1 MKARKLL
8 LLALV
13 VGIGYWI
20 YRTRPTVSGIVDDL
34 TRPIFGSKAAVKES
48 EHKRVEAEAAPAVG
62 RDESV
67 QVGTLKEATRSNSS
81 KRMGWRRFGGSTA
94 ALDAFSSFAKAA
106 WSRSRSGRRPPPRR
120 KDPASAPG
128 RLESVC
134 S

>member
-1 MKARKLL
+1 MKGRKLL

-67 QVGTLKEATRSNSS
+67 QVGTLKEGMKADEVRDLVGRPDEIEQFKEDGVEKVRWTY
-81 KRMGWRRFGGSTA
+81 RR
-94 ALDAFSSFAKAA
+94 L
-106 WSRSRSGRRPPPRR
+106 GRILVLRE
-120 KDPASAPG
+120 G
-128 RLESVC
+128 RVVSIEIR
-134 S
+134 

>member
-1 MKARKLL
+1 MKGRKIL

-48 EHKRVEAEAAPAVG
+48 EHKRVEAEAVPAVG

-67 QVGTLKEATRSNSS
+67 SVGTLKEGMKADEVRDLVGRPDEIEQFKENGVEKVRWTY
-81 KRMGWRRFGGSTA
+81 RRI
-94 ALDAFSSFAKAA
+94 
-106 WSRSRSGRRPPPRR
+106 GRVLVLRE
-120 KDPASAPG
+120 G
-128 RLESVC
+128 RVVSIEIR
-134 S
+134 

>member
-1 MKARKLL
+1 MKGRKLL

-67 QVGTLKEATRSNSS
+67 SVGTLKEGMKGDEVRDLLGRPDEIEQFKENGVEKVQWTY
-81 KRMGWRRFGGSTA
+81 RRI
-94 ALDAFSSFAKAA
+94 
-106 WSRSRSGRRPPPRR
+106 GRVLVLRE
-120 KDPASAPG
+120 G
-128 RLESVC
+128 RVVSIEIR
-134 S
+134 

>member
-1 MKARKLL
+1 MKGRRLL
-8 LLALV
+8 LLILV

-67 QVGTLKEATRSNSS
+67 PVGTLKEGMKADEVRDLVGRPDEIEQFKKNGVEKVRWTY
-81 KRMGWRRFGGSTA
+81 RR
-94 ALDAFSSFAKAA
+94 L
-106 WSRSRSGRRPPPRR
+106 GRVLVLRE
-120 KDPASAPG
+120 G
-128 RLESVC
+128 RVVSIEIR
-134 S
+134 

>member
-67 QVGTLKEATRSNSS
+67 SVGTLKEGMKGDEVRDLLGRPDEIEQFKENGVEKVQWTY
-81 KRMGWRRFGGSTA
+81 RRI
-94 ALDAFSSFAKAA
+94 
-106 WSRSRSGRRPPPRR
+106 GRVLVLRE
-120 KDPASAPG
+120 G
-128 RLESVC
+128 RVVSIEIR
-134 S
+134 

>member
-20 YRTRPTVSGIVDDL
+20 YRTRPTVSGIVEDL

-67 QVGTLKEATRSNSS
+67 SVGTLKEGMKGDEVRDLVGRPDEIEQFKENGVEKVRWTY
-81 KRMGWRRFGGSTA
+81 RRI
-94 ALDAFSSFAKAA
+94 
-106 WSRSRSGRRPPPRR
+106 GRVLVLRE
-120 KDPASAPG
+120 G
-128 RLESVC
+128 RVVSIEIR
-134 S
+134 

>member
-67 QVGTLKEATRSNSS
+67 QVGTLKEGMKADEVRDLVGRPDEIEQFKENGVE
-81 KRMGWRRFGGSTA
+81 KVRWIYRR
-94 ALDAFSSFAKAA
+94 L
-106 WSRSRSGRRPPPRR
+106 GRVLVLRE
-120 KDPASAPG
+120 G
-128 RLESVC
+128 RVVSIEIR
-134 S
+134 

>member
-67 QVGTLKEATRSNSS
+67 SVGTLKEGMKGDEVRDLLGRPDEIEQFKENGVEKVRWTY
-81 KRMGWRRFGGSTA
+81 RRI
-94 ALDAFSSFAKAA
+94 
-106 WSRSRSGRRPPPRR
+106 GRVLVLRE
-120 KDPASAPG
+120 G
-128 RLESVC
+128 RVVSIEIR
-134 S
+134 

>member
-1 MKARKLL
+1 MKGRKLL

-62 RDESV
+62 RDEPV
-67 QVGTLKEATRSNSS
+67 QVGTLKEGMKADEVRDLVGRPDEIEQFKENGVEKVRWTY
-81 KRMGWRRFGGSTA
+81 RR
-94 ALDAFSSFAKAA
+94 L
-106 WSRSRSGRRPPPRR
+106 GRVLVLRE
-120 KDPASAPG
+120 G
-128 RLESVC
+128 RVVSIEIR
-134 S
+134 

>member
-1 MKARKLL
+1 MKGRKLL

-62 RDESV
+62 RDESI
-67 QVGTLKEATRSNSS
+67 QVGTLKEGMKADEVRDLVGRPDEIEQFKENGVEKVRWTY
-81 KRMGWRRFGGSTA
+81 RR
-94 ALDAFSSFAKAA
+94 L
-106 WSRSRSGRRPPPRR
+106 GRVLVLRE
-120 KDPASAPG
+120 G
-128 RLESVC
+128 RVVSIEIR
-134 S
+134 

>member
-1 MKARKLL
+1 MKGRKLL

-48 EHKRVEAEAAPAVG
+48 EHKRVEGEVAPAVG

-67 QVGTLKEATRSNSS
+67 SVGTLKEGMKADEVRDLVGRPDEIEQFKENGVEKVRWTY
-81 KRMGWRRFGGSTA
+81 RRI
-94 ALDAFSSFAKAA
+94 
-106 WSRSRSGRRPPPRR
+106 GRVLVLRE
-120 KDPASAPG
+120 G
-128 RLESVC
+128 RVVSIEIR
-134 S
+134 

>member
-67 QVGTLKEATRSNSS
+67 SVGTLKEGMKGDEVRDLVGRPDEIEQFKENGVEKVRWTY
-81 KRMGWRRFGGSTA
+81 RRI
-94 ALDAFSSFAKAA
+94 
-106 WSRSRSGRRPPPRR
+106 GRVLVLRE
-120 KDPASAPG
+120 G
-128 RLESVC
+128 RVVSIEIR
-134 S
+134 

>member
-1 MKARKLL
+1 MKGRKIL

-67 QVGTLKEATRSNSS
+67 SVGTLKEGMKADEVRDLVGRPDEIEQFKENGVEKVRWTY
-81 KRMGWRRFGGSTA
+81 RRI
-94 ALDAFSSFAKAA
+94 
-106 WSRSRSGRRPPPRR
+106 GRVLVLRE
-120 KDPASAPG
+120 G
-128 RLESVC
+128 RVVSIEIR
-134 S
+134 

>member
-1 MKARKLL
+1 MKGRKLL

-62 RDESV
+62 KDETV
-67 QVGTLKEATRSNSS
+67 PVGTLKEGMKADEVRDLVGRPDEIEQFKEDGVEKVRWTY
-81 KRMGWRRFGGSTA
+81 RR
-94 ALDAFSSFAKAA
+94 L
-106 WSRSRSGRRPPPRR
+106 GRVLVLR
-120 KDPASAPG
+120 DG
-128 RLESVC
+128 RVVSIEIR
-134 S
+134 

>member
-1 MKARKLL
+1 MKGRKLL

-62 RDESV
+62 KDESV
-67 QVGTLKEATRSNSS
+67 PVGTLKEGMKADEVRDLVGRPDEIEQFKEDGVEKVRWTY
-81 KRMGWRRFGGSTA
+81 RR
-94 ALDAFSSFAKAA
+94 L
-106 WSRSRSGRRPPPRR
+106 GRVLVLR
-120 KDPASAPG
+120 DG
-128 RLESVC
+128 RVVSIEIR
-134 S
+134 

>member
-1 MKARKLL
+1 MKGRKLL

-67 QVGTLKEATRSNSS
+67 SVGTLKEGMKADEVRDLVGRPDEIEQFKENGVEKVRWTY
-81 KRMGWRRFGGSTA
+81 RRI
-94 ALDAFSSFAKAA
+94 
-106 WSRSRSGRRPPPRR
+106 GRVLVLRE
-120 KDPASAPG
+120 G
-128 RLESVC
+128 RVVSIEIR
-134 S
+134 

>member
-1 MKARKLL
+1 MKGRKIL

-62 RDESV
+62 RDESAP
-67 QVGTLKEATRSNSS
+67 VGTLKEGMKEDEVRDVVGRPDEIEQFKEDGVEKVRWTY
-81 KRMGWRRFGGSTA
+81 RR
-94 ALDAFSSFAKAA
+94 L
-106 WSRSRSGRRPPPRR
+106 GRVLVLRE
-120 KDPASAPG
+120 G
-128 RLESVC
+128 RVVSIEIR
-134 S
+134 

>member
-67 QVGTLKEATRSNSS
+67 SVGTLKEGMKGDEVRDLVGRPDEIEQFKEDGVEKVRWTY
-81 KRMGWRRFGGSTA
+81 RR
-94 ALDAFSSFAKAA
+94 L
-106 WSRSRSGRRPPPRR
+106 GRVLVLRE
-120 KDPASAPG
+120 G
-128 RLESVC
+128 RVVSIEIR
-134 S
+134 